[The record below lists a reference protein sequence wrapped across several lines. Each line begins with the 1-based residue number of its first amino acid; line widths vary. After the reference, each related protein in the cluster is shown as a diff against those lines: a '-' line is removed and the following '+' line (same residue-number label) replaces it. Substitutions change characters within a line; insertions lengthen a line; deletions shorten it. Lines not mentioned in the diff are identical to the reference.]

1 MVQSAPAWSADCR
14 MKLLGGGFVS
24 PVKMSPGSVVMVSS
38 PPLTEYALGLSRT
51 IAFQRVLSSEEP
63 SNWSSRLGP
72 PGPPPPTG
80 PSRNE
85 SNAASGAVAAWL
97 LKANMPTL
105 AFAGSGAGRPTGV
118 QVAPSVEYAPVRF
131 VPSDLSRRKKSSGKS
146 DATLGV
152 ESGASLRGV
161 PAFS

>member
-1 MVQSAPAWSADCR
+1 
-14 MKLLGGGFVS
+14 
-24 PVKMSPGSVVMVSS
+24 MSPGSVVMVSS

-51 IAFQRVLSSEEP
+51 IAFQRVVSSDEP

-72 PGPPPPTG
+72 AGGPPGPV
-80 PSRNE
+80 SRNE
-85 SNAASGAVAAWL
+85 SKAASGAVAAWL
-97 LKANMPTL
+97 LKANTPTL

-131 VPSDLSRRKKSSGKS
+131 VPSDLRRRKKSSGKS